1 MNVVI
6 TTLKKE
12 LMSYFFSP
20 VAYVVAVLFYLFRG
34 FEVSSL
40 ARSYEVFPREV
51 DGFTTAY
58 IFQSSTNFM
67 IVLVPPILTMRCF
80 AEERRTGSLEVLLTA
95 PVREFEVVL
104 GKWLAALLFF
114 AAIWLPTAL
123 LLWALTWPP
132 FLNGALPL
140 GPAFTSYVGLTL
152 LGAMLLAVGCFTS
165 SLTDNQLLASLSA
178 MLFNI
183 ALLAVPTLAGP
194 SGAGPTHESAF
205 VRTLLEQVNV
215 YDHLQNWFTRGLIDT
230 SHLAFY
236 AGGAAFFLFL
246 TVKSLESRK
255 WR

>member
-1 MNVVI
+1 MSVI
-6 TTLKKE
+6 TTTLKKE

-34 FEVSSL
+34 FEVSAL
-40 ARSYEVFPREV
+40 AASYGAYPREV

-58 IFQSSTNFM
+58 IFQASTNFM

-80 AEERRTGSLEVLLTA
+80 AEEKRTGSLEVLMTA

-104 GKWLAALLFF
+104 GKWLAALAFF

-123 LLWALTWPP
+123 LLWVLTWPP
-132 FLNGALPL
+132 FLAGALPL
-140 GPAFTSYVGLTL
+140 GPAVTSYLGLSL

-183 ALLAVPTLAGP
+183 ALLAVPGLTDQAFAG
-194 SGAGPTHESAF
+194 AARQSAF
-205 VRTLLEQVNV
+205 LRTLLEQVNV

-230 SHLAFY
+230 SHVAFY
-236 AGGAAFFLFL
+236 VGGAAFFLFL
-246 TVKSLESRK
+246 TMKSLESRK

>member
-1 MNVVI
+1 MSVVL

-34 FEVSSL
+34 FEVSAL
-40 ARSYEVFPREV
+40 AQSYEAFPREV

-58 IFQSSTNFM
+58 VFQASTNFM

-80 AEERRTGSLEVLLTA
+80 AEEKRSGSLEVLLTA

-104 GKWLAALLFF
+104 GKWLAALAFF

-123 LLWALTWPP
+123 LLWVLTWPT
-132 FLNGALPL
+132 FLESPLPV

-183 ALLAVPTLAGP
+183 ALLAVPGLTSQSLA
-194 SGAGPTHESAF
+194 SAVRQSPF
-205 VRTLLEQVNV
+205 VRTLLEQTNV

-230 SHLAFY
+230 SHIAFY
-236 AGGAAFFLFL
+236 VGGAGFFLFL
-246 TVKSLESRK
+246 TVKALESRK

>member
-1 MNVVI
+1 MNVVV

-12 LMSYFFSP
+12 LVSYFFSP

-34 FEVSSL
+34 FEIGALVQ
-40 ARSYEVFPREV
+40 SYEVFPRAV

-58 IFQSSTNFM
+58 IFEKSTNFM

-80 AEERRTGSLEVLLTA
+80 AEEKRTGSLEVLLTA
-95 PVREFEVVL
+95 PVRDYEVVL
-104 GKWLAALLFF
+104 GKWLAALAFF
-114 AAIWLPTAL
+114 AAIWLPTGF
-123 LLWALTWPP
+123 LLWVLTWGP
-132 FLNGALPL
+132 FLASPLPL
-140 GPAFTSYVGLTL
+140 GPAFTSYLGLCL

-183 ALLAVPTLAGP
+183 ALLAVPGLTGESLAEVARGN
-194 SGAGPTHESAF
+194 SF
-205 VRTLLEQVNV
+205 VRTLLEQVDV

-230 SHLAFY
+230 SHVAFY
-236 AGGAAFFLFL
+236 VGGTGFFLFL
-246 TVKSLESRK
+246 TVKALESRK